1 MWQAEIAKVA
11 AGNRLPGCGNVMGDF
26 MLQFTRALEPL

>member
-1 MWQAEIAKVA
+1 VA
-11 AGNRLPGCGNVMGDF
+11 SGNRLPGCGNVMGDF